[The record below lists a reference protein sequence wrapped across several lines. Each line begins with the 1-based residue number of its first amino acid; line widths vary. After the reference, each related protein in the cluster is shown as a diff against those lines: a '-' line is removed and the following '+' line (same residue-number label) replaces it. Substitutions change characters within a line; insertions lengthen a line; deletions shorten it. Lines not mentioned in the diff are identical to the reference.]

1 MHRCSKCG
9 LTSSDRMINWLD
21 HHIHCGGKVVY
32 YPPVY
37 MTRAGDVFIAK
48 EFVNGKQHFVLDYR
62 RHKIN

>member
-1 MHRCSKCG
+1 
-9 LTSSDRMINWLD
+9 
-21 HHIHCGGKVVY
+21 
-32 YPPVY
+32 